1 MNISENEPYGIGKT
15 MLEDMTREELKR
27 LYNSGMMP
35 MPTTKEGNYD
45 FKTRDKIIQKI
56 VLGNYNRGQ

>member
-35 MPTTKEGNYD
+35 MPITKEGNYD